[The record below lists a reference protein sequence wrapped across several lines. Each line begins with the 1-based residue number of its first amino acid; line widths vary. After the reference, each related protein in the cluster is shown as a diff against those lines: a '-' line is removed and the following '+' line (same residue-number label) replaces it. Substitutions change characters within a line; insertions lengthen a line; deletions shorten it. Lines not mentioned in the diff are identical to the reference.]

1 MEKNTMKILF
11 TILIFFSVRVQ
22 SQEVGLIKL
31 DHLFQRLQSGKDT
44 AYIVNFWATWCLPCI
59 EELPHFEK
67 LADQLS
73 TEKLKVLLVSVDYR
87 SQYETTVKSFVR
99 NKGFK
104 NEVFLL
110 NETDPQ
116 EYINRIDPSWSGA
129 IPATIF
135 FYQGRRKF
143 FEGEF
148 TYDELLTQYKKM
160 KL

>member
-1 MEKNTMKILF
+1 MKILF
-11 TILIFFSVRVQ
+11 TILIFFSAQVQ
-22 SQEVGLIKL
+22 GQEVGLIKL
-31 DHLFQRLQSGKDT
+31 DQLFQRLQSGKDT

-67 LADQLS
+67 LTQQVGA
-73 TEKLKVLLVSVDYR
+73 EKLKVLLVSVDYR

-99 NKGFK
+99 NKGLK

-116 EYINRIDPSWSGA
+116 EFINRIDPSWSGA

-148 TYDELLTQYKKM
+148 TYDELLTQYKNM